1 MKKIFYII
9 LFLIPFVAL
18 AQSTDKSSPLL
29 NGWQNVGNTHFSAG
43 EAIYT
48 SLDISPSGQPYVG
61 YMDEGNSGK
70 ATVMKFDGTNWTNVG
85 NAGFSAGGA
94 QWISLVFNPIDGQP
108 YVAFRDDAH
117 SGKATVMK
125 FDETSWV
132 NLGIAGFSAGS
143 TSWESLAFSPSGQP
157 YVAYTDDTHSGKTTV
172 MKFDGTNWVNVG
184 IAGFSV
190 SGAACESLAFSPSGQ
205 PYVAY
210 SDGAAIPWNSTT
222 VMKFDGSNWINVGNT
237 GFSAGFTWGECLTFS
252 PSGEPHVSYID
263 LVDSSK
269 VSVMK
274 YNGTSWV
281 YVGVRGF
288 SKSGGYIHSE
298 GLAFN
303 PVNSQP
309 YVAFEDTS
317 SSYKA
322 TAMTF
327 NGTDWVNVGNAGFS
341 SGFTQCVSLDFTL
354 SGQPY
359 VAYGDG
365 YMGKASVMK
374 YDTTCNTLP
383 IPTITGLGN
392 LCVNSGYYYYSTET
406 GMNNYQWSISPGG
419 TIITGQGTSVAQVI
433 WNQAGN
439 QWIAVTYTNSFGCTA
454 LNPTIYPVTVD
465 PLPDSA
471 GTINGSSIVCAGSNE
486 IIYSVESVVN
496 AITYVWT
503 LPAGAAITS
512 GSGTNAIIVNFAEN
526 ASSGNITV
534 YGNNLCGNGTTSP
547 PFYVTVNPIPETPT
561 ITVNGD
567 TLFSSAPIGNQWF
580 YNGILLVNDTNQ
592 IYNVSP
598 YLPGYYWTQVTL
610 NECVSDTSNHIYY
623 NSVGVNEKIELKLI
637 LYPNPVTDILTIEF
651 IGDNNYLKFIEIYE
665 LRGKMIFEFQT
676 SESKINISTKNFPE
690 GIYFI
695 NLKTG
700 DLNFVGKFIKFNAR

>member
-1 MKKIFYII
+1 MKKCICI
-9 LFLIPFVAL
+9 LVALIPFL
-18 AQSTDKSSPLL
+18 GNSQQNPNPTSPLL

-70 ATVMKFDGTNWTNVG
+70 ATVMKFDGTSWTNVG
-85 NAGFSAGGA
+85 NAGFSAGVA

-125 FDETSWV
+125 FD
-132 NLGIAGFSAGS
+132 GA
-143 TSWESLAFSPSGQP
+143 
-157 YVAYTDDTHSGKTTV
+157 
-172 MKFDGTNWVNVG
+172 NWVNVG
-184 IAGFSV
+184 IAGFSAGSSTWLSLAFSS
-190 SGAACESLAFSPSGQ
+190 SGQPFVAYTDYGNSLKATVMTFNGTNWVNVGNVGFTPADAECESLSFSPSGQLFIAYADGSTTPSLKASVMKFNGSDWVQVGSAGFSAGKTWSESLAFSPSG
-205 PYVAY
+205 
-210 SDGAAIPWNSTT
+210 
-222 VMKFDGSNWINVGNT
+222 
-237 GFSAGFTWGECLTFS
+237 
-252 PSGEPHVSYID
+252 EPHVAYIGWA
-263 LVDSSK
+263 DSSK

-281 YVGVRGF
+281 YVGVQGF

-303 PVNSQP
+303 PSNGQP
-309 YVAFEDTS
+309 YVAYEDTS

-322 TAMTF
+322 SVMTF
-327 NGTDWVNVGNAGFS
+327 NGTGWVYVGNAGFS
-341 SGFTQCVSLDFTL
+341 AGYTQTVSLAFNT

-365 YMGKASVMK
+365 FMGQASAMK

-383 IPTITGLGN
+383 IPTITGSGK
-392 LCVNSGYYYYSTET
+392 LCMNSGYYNYSTEM
-406 GMNNYQWSISPGG
+406 GMNSYQWSISPGG
-419 TIITGQGTSVAQVI
+419 TIISGQGTSVAQVI

-439 QWIAVTYTNSFGCTA
+439 QWIAVNYTNSFGCTA
-454 LNPTIYPVTVD
+454 LNPTSFSVTVD

-471 GTINGSSIVCAGSNE
+471 AAINGSSIVCAGSNE
-486 IIYSVESVVN
+486 IIYSVEPVVN
-496 AITYVWT
+496 AVTYVWT
-503 LPAGAAITS
+503 LPAGATITS
-512 GSGTNAIIVNFAEN
+512 GNGTNAIIVNFADN

-547 PFYVTVNPIPETPT
+547 SFYVTVNPIPETPT
-561 ITVNGD
+561 ITVTGD
-567 TLFSSAPIGNQWF
+567 TLFSSIPIGNQWF

-592 IYNVSP
+592 IYIVSP

-610 NECVSDTSNHIYY
+610 NGCVSDTSNHIYY
-623 NSVGVNEKIELKLI
+623 NITGFNYNVKTGLT
-637 LYPNPVTDILTIEF
+637 LYPNPATTNVILEF
-651 IGDNNYLKFIEIYE
+651 PNINVVNKFIEIYTAE
-665 LRGKMIFEFQT
+665 GKMIFETHSTQNRFN
-676 SESKINISTKNFPE
+676 INVEDYPK
-690 GIYFI
+690 GVYFVK
-695 NLKTG
+695 LKT
-700 DLNFVGKFIKFNAR
+700 DESNFIEKFFKN